1 MDIEGLG
8 SRICTILFKENFIT
22 SLDEIY
28 SLKNK
33 KEELLKL
40 EGFGELSINKLLE
53 SIENSKKKPFSNLLT
68 SFGIEGVGVEIAEL
82 ISSKFSS
89 LVEIKEGSESNNF
102 NEILE
107 NLEGIGPVVAM
118 KITDWFSEEK
128 NKILIDN
135 FIKLNI
141 GYEKKENANNSNIL
155 EGKSFVVTG
164 SFDEY
169 SRNDIESI
177 IKTHGGKVSSK
188 VSSKTSNLILGS
200 NPGSKLIDAQENN
213 IAIIDITE
221 FFKAGH
227 RLMNNWIIL
236 GLGNPDKKYEKTKH
250 NVPWWVLDVLDK
262 KFSQYK
268 QYEKNEENYF
278 EIRLDFETYSIY
290 LIYPSTYVNNSGLA
304 AKDLLK
310 MEKFSMENYY
320 NFR

>member
-1 MDIEGLG
+1 MYCPEPCNSQLLHSEEEVSVRCLDSSCPHKFERLLQYFASKNCMDIEGLG
-8 SRICTILFKENFIT
+8 SRICTILFKESFIT

-82 ISSKFSS
+82 ISSKYSS
-89 LVEIKEGSESNNF
+89 LVHIKEGSESNNF

-141 GYEKKENANNSNIL
+141 GHEKTENAITSNIL

-200 NPGSKLIDAQENN
+200 NPGSKLTDAQENN
-213 IAIIDITE
+213 IEIIDITE
-221 FFKAGH
+221 F
-227 RLMNNWIIL
+227 
-236 GLGNPDKKYEKTKH
+236 
-250 NVPWWVLDVLDK
+250 
-262 KFSQYK
+262 
-268 QYEKNEENYF
+268 
-278 EIRLDFETYSIY
+278 
-290 LIYPSTYVNNSGLA
+290 
-304 AKDLLK
+304 LK
-310 MEKFSMENYY
+310 LVTD
-320 NFR
+320 